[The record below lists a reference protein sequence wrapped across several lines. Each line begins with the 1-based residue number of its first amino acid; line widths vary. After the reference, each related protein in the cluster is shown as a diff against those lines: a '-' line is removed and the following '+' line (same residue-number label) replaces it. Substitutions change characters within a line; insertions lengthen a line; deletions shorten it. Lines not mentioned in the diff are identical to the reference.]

1 MLQVPKSI
9 VRYFVTANE
18 AEHTKAL
25 HPAAARTVTN
35 HGDFHNENYLLNDD
49 GKSKGLERLEGAWYP
64 LMSNFYNA
72 T

>member
-1 MLQVPKSI
+1 MLLVHKSI

-49 GKSKGLERLEGAWYP
+49 EKGKGLEGAWYP